1 MPSPMAAPSV
11 LDREYLEIRCKL
23 LEIAAALDRMD
34 RGEGTVSS
42 DPRSALIREAL
53 ETLLHERGDRAEQVQ
68 LLFSRQYNDDWQ
80 RDFDMPPRP

>member
-1 MPSPMAAPSV
+1 MAAPAV

-42 DPRSALIREAL
+42 DRRVALIREAL
-53 ETLLHERGDRAEQVQ
+53 ETLLRERGDRAEQIQ

-80 RDFDMPPRP
+80 RDFDMPTRP